1 MHRLLHSSSSLKG
14 GGQAMIRP
22 RDRAIIGGVVRVQN
36 HRSRALQQQPS
47 KMLCHL
53 SSSKAVGHPLT
64 ACLVERY
71 VIRTSY
77 RDNASCKSRRNTALF
92 FLYVS
97 KISWTYLAK
106 MLFAGSSSTGYSR
119 GLRCHMASNER
130 LIVVSPLQDVQ
141 KQENWP
147 CDNTVNS
154 VSG

>member
-1 MHRLLHSSSSLKG
+1 MYGHILLSVPASRDLKVAG
-14 GGQAMIRP
+14 KQWLRA
-22 RDRAIIGGVVRVQN
+22 RDRAIIGGVVRVPN

-47 KMLCHL
+47 KMLCHV

-77 RDNASCKSRRNTALF
+77 RDNVSCKSRRNTALF

-119 GLRCHMASNER
+119 GLRCHMALNER

-141 KQENWP
+141 K
-147 CDNTVNS
+147 
-154 VSG
+154 